1 MRLFIVLLFFTSFL
15 YSQEVLTLK
24 QSIQIAKQNNLDIAV
39 QYLTA
44 QSVDMQV
51 YKANAGLVPTV
62 DLNVN
67 AGGNL
72 NQVSLAFIDGR
83 SINTLGQSV
92 NPNTNV
98 SLNWTIYNGGKMQT
112 RYNILQSQSQL
123 ANIQNKAIED
133 MVVFNVSQA
142 YVNLVRQK
150 ATINY
155 LKTTINYYDERLK
168 ITEQRWNIG
177 RGSKLDYLQS
187 QNDYNVQASQ
197 LQNSELVY
205 KNQKVLFNLL
215 LNRDSNIDFDVEEL
229 PENTNVFAE
238 SEIISQTEK
247 NNEELISINKNIDIA
262 NLSVKEL
269 EGNLLPEINFNSAFG
284 FSFSK
289 TNAGQVLSNRSLGLN
304 SLITARWNLFDGKH
318 NRKQV
323 SIAKLQ
329 TTVLEKRK
337 ELINARI
344 KSEVF
349 IALNNYTNAKKILAL
364 EQSNKLV
371 AEETLNI
378 SLEKFRLGSSTILE
392 LNEAQQRYDTANNR
406 YINAYYDV
414 KNAEVEI
421 ERLIR

>member
-1 MRLFIVLLFFTSFL
+1 MRLFIVLFFYTSFI
-15 YSQEVLTLK
+15 YSQEVLTL
-24 QSIQIAKQNNLDIAV
+24 QQALQLAKQNNLDIAI
-39 QYLTA
+39 QNLNAESTN
-44 QSVDMQV
+44 MQV
-51 YKANAGLVPTV
+51 YKANAGLIPTV
-62 DLNVN
+62 DLNLN

-72 NQVSLAFIDGR
+72 NQVNLAFIDGR

-150 ATINY
+150 ATISY

-197 LQNSELVY
+197 LQNSELVF
-205 KNQKVLFNLL
+205 KNQKVLLNLL

-229 PENTNVFAE
+229 PENTNVYAE
-238 SEIISQTEK
+238 NEIIIQTEK
-247 NNEELISINKNIDIA
+247 NNEELISVNKNIDIVK
-262 NLSVKEL
+262 LSVKEL
-269 EGNLLPEINFNSAFG
+269 EGNLLPEINLNSAFG
-284 FSFSK
+284 FAYSK
-289 TNAGQVLSNRSLGLN
+289 TNAGQVLNSRSLGLS

-318 NRKQV
+318 NRRQV

-337 ELINARI
+337 ESINARI

-349 IALNNYTNAKKILAL
+349 IALNNYTNAKKILTL
-364 EQSNKLV
+364 EENNKNI
-371 AEETLNI
+371 AEESLNI

-392 LNEAQQRYDTANNR
+392 LNEAQQRFDTANNR

-414 KNAEVEI
+414 KNAEVDI
-421 ERLIR
+421 ERLMR